1 MKQYG
6 KVIPTE
12 NNYFNS
18 YYLNVMVSNKAGVY
32 KLTSDTLNAVA
43 SFPTFFFP
51 EGVQTKRV
59 PRYSEHLLKV
69 PGGNKSC

>member
-1 MKQYG
+1 
-6 KVIPTE
+6 
-12 NNYFNS
+12 
-18 YYLNVMVSNKAGVY
+18 MVSNKAGVY

>member
-1 MKQYG
+1 M
-6 KVIPTE
+6 
-12 NNYFNS
+12 
-18 YYLNVMVSNKAGVY
+18 SNKAGVY

-59 PRYSEHLLKV
+59 PRYSEHLFKV